1 MPELCRFY
9 GIIITMYRE
18 LGGRHHYPHIH
29 TQHGGFKAVFNLP
42 DGELM
47 EGELPRKET
56 RLVQA
61 WIELHLPE
69 LMDNWQRLNIT
80 EGLPSFTKIAPL

>member
-29 TQHGGFKAVFNLP
+29 AQHGDFKAVFNLP

-61 WIELHLPE
+61 WIELHLTE
-69 LMDNWQRLNIT
+69 LMDNWQRLNIAQGT
-80 EGLPSFTKIAPL
+80 PSFTKIAPL